1 MLEAVTHAQV
11 LRFEATV
18 ASGAACQA
26 RFRRHSCNI
35 FLQSCCMFTSL
46 HICTLFYT
54 ERPSKMLRSQHRDIT
69 ASDRGLRMGKAMVRQ
84 RFFSTL
90 VVAIACLGSAVA
102 NALQPSALA
111 LESQAQAEFAKV
123 GTAVRERLEREAA
136 GDLIGARI
144 AAHDA
149 DAHRYRFLDIR
160 RELSRL
166 HSPSLAS
173 PSVAASRN
181 PFLPDASFL
190 APSASSPARG
200 AAMTIGRREAALRV
214 AYPAWDMYRPHE
226 SEDPAGADGRDSLQ
240 ESRGT
245 PAAAPMGR
253 AGDMYTNGVAKPASG
268 ARGAAATDLSATASP
283 GESPRE
289 PFLVYRE
296 RFAGS
301 ETRE

>member
-1 MLEAVTHAQV
+1 
-11 LRFEATV
+11 
-18 ASGAACQA
+18 
-26 RFRRHSCNI
+26 
-35 FLQSCCMFTSL
+35 
-46 HICTLFYT
+46 
-54 ERPSKMLRSQHRDIT
+54 
-69 ASDRGLRMGKAMVRQ
+69 MGKAMVRQ

-90 VVAIACLGSAVA
+90 VVAIVCLESAVA

-123 GTAVRERLEREAA
+123 GTAVRERLDREAA

-144 AAHDA
+144 AAQDA
-149 DAHRYRFLDIR
+149 EAHRYRYLDIK

-166 HSPSLAS
+166 HSPSVAS
-173 PSVAASRN
+173 TSVAASRN

-200 AAMTIGRREAALRV
+200 AAMTIGRREAAVRV

-226 SEDPAGADGRDSLQ
+226 SEDPAGADERDSLH
-240 ESRGT
+240 ESRAT
-245 PAAAPMGR
+245 PAAAAMGR
-253 AGDMYTNGVAKPASG
+253 AGDMYTNGVAKPASVV
-268 ARGAAATDLSATASP
+268 RGAAATELSATAAP

-296 RFAGS
+296 RFAAS
-301 ETRE
+301 DTRE